1 MARSN
6 ADLAVLSIFLIKT
19 ITSPYCS
26 VTLFSTDSIR
36 SSGQGNLF
44 YISFVVNFQ
53 NNPWLVTAVVC

>member
-26 VTLFSTDSIR
+26 VILFSTDSIR

-44 YISFVVNFQ
+44 DISFVNFQ

>member
-26 VTLFSTDSIR
+26 VILFSTDSIR
-36 SSGQGNLF
+36 SPGQGNLF
-44 YISFVVNFQ
+44 YISFVNFQ
-53 NNPWLVTAVVC
+53 NNTWFVTAVEC